1 MDIVMSQRTALEAGA
16 LVEPRRADP
25 AASIETI
32 ARDLRSGEAELFL
45 VEHGT
50 RRYLLDR
57 TDLDRISPSPA
68 SSLARYE
75 TAERIARLRIGHAL
89 GAAAAELPE
98 HATLEAVTSA
108 VALAGWR
115 PVLVRDG
122 ARWLAGSPATLLPA
136 MMAAPAVRR

>member
-1 MDIVMSQRTALEAGA
+1 MDIVMSQRTAMKAGA

-25 AASIETI
+25 AAAIETI
-32 ARDLRSGEAELFL
+32 ARALRSGEAELFL

-89 GAAAAELPE
+89 GPAAVELPE
-98 HATLEAVTSA
+98 GATLEEVTSA

-122 ARWLAGSPATLLPA
+122 ARWLAASPATLLRA
-136 MMAAPAVRR
+136 MMAAPAAHR